1 MPVSGVMIYPV
12 AARLTN
18 DEQMEKIAEEFDE
31 VIIDKA
37 AGNREDMVRELFD
50 LATAAITMARNNCV
64 DDAEFY
70 LMGRETAEK
79 NDRRKYFDE

>member
-12 AARLTN
+12 AARLDN
-18 DEQMEKIAEEFDE
+18 DQQMEKIAEELDE
-31 VIIDKA
+31 AIIERA

-64 DDAEFY
+64 DDAEMYGFAR
-70 LMGRETAEK
+70 GTAEK